1 MKNLV
6 TKKSCLWL
14 LFILLIALTAV
25 LQIVAVVT
33 VYEGETHYFRT
44 GSILPKLS
52 VFSAL
57 LAALCGTLAAAKTD
71 LSSLSPTPF
80 SKKNTI
86 SPLFFGFLAV
96 TVLMIASRK
105 AIDASLGVVAILSAV
120 ASLPYTVLIGIPTAR
135 KKATSLTLWGFAPV
149 VASILLLAYFYFDN
163 TLEMNAPLKV
173 SVQIGLLMIP
183 LLMTGELRYLIGR
196 EQPRLFMM
204 LATWTAS
211 VGALASPSVLV
222 AFFID
227 KASRI
232 EYVAG
237 ALLAFCASIT
247 ALSRIRNLTLTK
259 ENIAEESA
267 PLTHSDSEK
276 EEDKT

>member
-57 LAALCGTLAAAKTD
+57 LAALCGTLAAAGTD

-211 VGALASPSVLV
+211 VGALAAPSVLV

-237 ALLAFCASIT
+237 ALLVFCASIT

>member
-1 MKNLV
+1 MKSLV
-6 TKKSCLWL
+6 NKKSCLWL
-14 LFILLIALTAV
+14 LFIFLIALTAV
-25 LQIVAVVT
+25 LQTVAVIT
-33 VYEGETHYFRT
+33 AYESDTHYFLAD
-44 GSILPKLS
+44 SPLPTLS
-52 VFSAL
+52 VLSAIL
-57 LAALCGTLAAAKTD
+57 SALCGTVAAIRTDVSALA
-71 LSSLSPTPF
+71 SSPF

-96 TVLMIASRK
+96 AILSVTSRR
-105 AIDASLGVVAILSAV
+105 AINSSLGVIVILSAV
-120 ASLPYTVLIGIPTAR
+120 ASLPYTALIGIPTAR
-135 KKATSLTLWGFAPV
+135 KKANALTFWGFAPV
-149 VASILLLAYFYFDN
+149 IASILLLAYFYFDN

-196 EQPRLFMM
+196 EQPKLFIT
-204 LATWTAS
+204 LATWTAAAGS
-211 VGALASPSVLV
+211 IAAPSVLI

-237 ALLAFCASIT
+237 ALLVFCAALAS
-247 ALSRIRNLTLTK
+247 LSRIRNLTLTK

-267 PLTHSDSEK
+267 PLTHSDSGK
-276 EEDKT
+276 EED